1 MAPLTW
7 FEETMFD
14 LSELW
19 NRIQKKLGDRWWMI
33 ILILVAWYFIEPP
46 SKTKERMID
55 RRDRAAVIRSDL
67 ESKLNRRRTPKE
79 KKVRPGKKGRNL
91 AK

>member
-1 MAPLTW
+1 MHDTIPPMNVLPVLAL
-7 FEETMFD
+7 
-14 LSELW
+14 
-19 NRIQKKLGDRWWMI
+19 
-33 ILILVAWYFIEPP
+33 LILLSTHHQAWYFIEPP